1 MLGLGVVMLDNHSG
15 GGDNAFSWFYWLE
28 HTHIRA
34 ELDMT
39 VTAMALSLAMAKY
52 SWLGE
57 YDGMPDM
64 MDLLEYFLLR
74 EEDDEDDFDDLK
86 VFESL
91 LVGALLGSDMKVV
104 KIDG

>member
-15 GGDNAFSWFYWLE
+15 GGDNAFSWFNWLE

-39 VTAMALSLAMAKY
+39 
-52 SWLGE
+52 WLGE

-64 MDLLEYFLLR
+64 MDLLEYFLTQR
-74 EEDDEDDFDDLK
+74 R
-86 VFESL
+86 
-91 LVGALLGSDMKVV
+91 G
-104 KIDG
+104 